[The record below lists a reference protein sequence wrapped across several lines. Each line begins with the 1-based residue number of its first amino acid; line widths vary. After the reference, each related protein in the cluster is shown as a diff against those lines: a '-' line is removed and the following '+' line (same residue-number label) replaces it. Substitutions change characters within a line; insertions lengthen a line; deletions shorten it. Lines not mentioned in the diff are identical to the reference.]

1 MRTQPSARKKSIYVL
16 RVDVWLKKA
25 GVGAPAKDANRA
37 MFLATAYMPLVESNI
52 FLSMPSPRPKVQS
65 KPKTKA
71 KQLPTRL
78 AELAAQVRSQPPA
91 AALPCNLSDEL
102 LELIEID
109 LDAMLS
115 EAKPKDS
122 DSRPEAQALGLVL
135 HILAGLPG
143 DGKPGILLADLFA
156 AVENYRLEVDRELK
170 NRRARLP
177 YMPATLDN
185 IFVQGTVNLEIG
197 P

>member
-1 MRTQPSARKKSIYVL
+1 
-16 RVDVWLKKA
+16 
-25 GVGAPAKDANRA
+25 
-37 MFLATAYMPLVESNI
+37 MPN
-52 FLSMPSPRPKVQS
+52 PRPKVQF

-78 AELAAQVRSQPPA
+78 AELAAQVRSQPAA

-115 EAKPKDS
+115 EARPQDS
-122 DSRPEAQALGLVL
+122 DSRPEARALGLVL

-143 DGKPGILLADLFA
+143 DGEPGILLADLFA
-156 AVENYRLEVDRELK
+156 AVDDYQREIIKELK
-170 NRRARLP
+170 YRRLGIHST
-177 YMPATLDN
+177 PATLEN
-185 IFVQGTVNLEIG
+185 IFTRAGLT
-197 P
+197 